1 MNALPKAAPAGQT
14 GSSTFFD
21 LGQKVREEI
30 LQVLRELKLTAPAPP
45 PPPKKVSR
53 EDLMEAL
60 KELMK

>member
-1 MNALPKAAPAGQT
+1 MTGLPQAGQT
-14 GSSTFFD
+14 GSSPFFD

-30 LQVLRELKLTAPAPP
+30 LQVLRELKLTPPAPP